1 MFITYKCVLS
11 NKPFTASE
19 AYQKLLKLKQYSGS
33 FPRGGAFEQLFGR
46 GGRSLNNIF
55 PKIQMLGGLPGG
67 MSKLLFDWYI
77 SGEI

>member
-33 FPRGGAFEQLFGR
+33 FPRGGAFEQLFGPVRSEFEQYFSKNSNAR
-46 GGRSLNNIF
+46 GFARGDVEASI
-55 PKIQMLGGLPGG
+55 
-67 MSKLLFDWYI
+67 
-77 SGEI
+77 